1 MEGYNSTTPMRPLEM
16 DAGKDTPFVSFNN
29 ENGKLELTGRSFPL
43 NAKGFYIPVI
53 EWLNRYAEN
62 PAAETTF
69 VFKLEYFNT
78 PSSKCI
84 TDILKILKRM
94 RDTGKP
100 TTVFWYYEEDDVDI
114 LDLGHVFSRTIDIPF
129 EFKEYN

>member
-1 MEGYNSTTPMRPLEM
+1 MSEDNSVRPLQTLLME
-16 DAGKDTPFVSFNN
+16 AGKDTPFVSFDNVS
-29 ENGKLELTGRSFPL
+29 GKCELTGRSFPL
-43 NAKGFYIPVI
+43 NAKGYYIPVLD
-53 EWLNRYAEN
+53 WLDRYSKN
-62 PAAETTF
+62 PATETSF

-84 TDILKILKRM
+84 TDILKILKLM
-94 RDTGKP
+94 RDSGKKI
-100 TTVFWYYEEDDVDI
+100 TVYWYYEEDDVDI